1 MGSWAGGAG
10 LQGGGGV
17 AVAAQDLASCHQL
30 ALHVAGVGAVT
41 DPAAQV
47 GAGVLDAA
55 WVGADATVNGRQD
68 SMRNQALAL
77 LQRAQTAIEIVVIR
91 PNTAEIDTL
100 FAASII

>member
-1 MGSWAGGAG
+1 M
-10 LQGGGGV
+10 QGGGGV

-55 WVGADATVNGRQD
+55 GVGCALVDVQGVALGVVDEGAVVVCDGLRDVADVAVGVAPGVAGGGGD
-68 SMRNQALAL
+68 LAPVL
-77 LQRAQTAIEIVVIR
+77 R
-91 PNTAEIDTL
+91 
-100 FAASII
+100 